1 MSRELISMGSESR
14 PPVLVM
20 GEYAQWKLRM
30 IHFLDLI
37 DVNLMKSIREG
48 PVRPTIT
55 INEVPET
62 DTCPRLPAYTVEK
75 PYSMFNPEQKERH
88 EVDKRAMALLIMA
101 LPNDMYARVDS
112 FDNARDIWIEIEQQM
127 QGGDTASEYQKE
139 SAMNAYEGF
148 RAREGEPLSDSYQ
161 RLNSLVN
168 DLRRLKIEKNRY
180 EV

>member
-30 IHFLDLI
+30 IHFLDLL

-48 PVRPTIT
+48 PIRPV
-55 INEVPET
+55 INIAEEPET
-62 DTCPRLPAYTVEK
+62 DERPSLPAYTIDK
-75 PYSMFNPEQKERH
+75 PYSKYNQEQKTRH
-88 EVDKRAMALLIMA
+88 AIDKRAMALLIMA

-112 FDNARDIWIEIEQQM
+112 YDNARDIWNEIEQQM

-139 SAMNAYEGF
+139 SAMN
-148 RAREGEPLSDSYQ
+148 
-161 RLNSLVN
+161 
-168 DLRRLKIEKNRY
+168 
-180 EV
+180 